1 MLRLVAALRI
11 DCGGKRGGHSSDR
24 GEVCGQAEM
33 VAVEALTK
41 FGVSLEASEWGLSAA
56 DL

>member
-1 MLRLVAALRI
+1 MLRLVAVLRI